1 MIPVLNA
8 AKINCDS
15 ILPSRKHSDDA
26 GLDLYAS
33 ETKIIEG
40 NGINVIGTGIAVD
53 IPKGYVGLI
62 FLKSGSNFLLGGG
75 VVDAG
80 YQGEI
85 KIKIF
90 NIKTETIQIEK
101 GQAIAQLLIVPIETP
116 EVREVQISDLFK
128 DKSDRGAE
136 GGIHLPI

>member
-8 AKINCDS
+8 AKLNDDA
-15 ILPSRKHSDDA
+15 ILPSRKHSNDA

-33 ETKIIEG
+33 ETKMIEG

-101 GQAIAQLLIVPIETP
+101 GQAIAQMLIVPIETP
-116 EVREVQISDLFK
+116 EVQEVQISDLFEE
-128 DKSDRGAE
+128 KSDRGVE